1 MGVDYPSAEVNTR
14 TYQYMVTKCSSDI
27 CQVRLDFLVANFAQP
42 VAATGSCAGDDR
54 DRILLDAGGN
64 DPDRT
69 LCGDLTGQ
77 HVYMDVS
84 PANTNAATITV
95 TRRRCRSWRNQK
107 LED

>member
-1 MGVDYPSAEVNTR
+1 MYDF
-14 TYQYMVTKCSSDI
+14 KILSDI

-77 HVYMDVS
+77 HGILQFFFLLRVIILYKCELINV
-84 PANTNAATITV
+84 
-95 TRRRCRSWRNQK
+95 
-107 LED
+107 

>member
-1 MGVDYPSAEVNTR
+1 MIVLWQAYISSKLYDF
-14 TYQYMVTKCSSDI
+14 KILSDI
-27 CQVRLDFLVANFAQP
+27 CQVRLDFQVLNLAQP

-77 HVYMDVS
+77 HGILQFYIQMM
-84 PANTNAATITV
+84 TV
-95 TRRRCRSWRNQK
+95 LIMIKQN
-107 LED
+107 